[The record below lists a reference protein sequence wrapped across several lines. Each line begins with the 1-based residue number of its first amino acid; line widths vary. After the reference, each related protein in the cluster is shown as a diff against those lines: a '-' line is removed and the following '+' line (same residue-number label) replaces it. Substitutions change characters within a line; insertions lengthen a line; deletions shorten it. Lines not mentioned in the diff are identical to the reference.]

1 VDPLLDQ
8 IFPIKLT
15 DGPLRLPLEGFVS
28 ETIGR
33 QWTVKT
39 SRDMADFACHPAA
52 ILSDGSY
59 PVFAKF
65 SDAANGREQFENVP
79 PPSAWRRPAK

>member
-1 VDPLLDQ
+1 
-8 IFPIKLT
+8 
-15 DGPLRLPLEGFVS
+15 
-28 ETIGR
+28 
-33 QWTVKT
+33 VKA

-59 PVFAKF
+59 TVFAKF

-79 PPSAWRRPAK
+79 PLLHGDAQQNNFVSTAMGAVVIDPRF